1 MKKTVRLLSVL
12 VAIAVLCSVLVV
24 LGACGQKEYTVTY
37 HDLLGNEM
45 GKEVVKA
52 VSNSAQKMVDE
63 VRIQFKTIAGLREGR
78 SKPNYKKCIEIATN

>member
-1 MKKTVRLLSVL
+1 MTKTVRLLSVL

-45 GKEVVKA
+45 GKEVVKGGDKA
-52 VSNSAQKMVDE
+52 SGK
-63 VRIQFKTIAGLREGR
+63 IAGYKLQGSLYTMYGR
-78 SKPNYKKCIEIATN
+78 VFSLDTKIKADTSL